1 MFKQKNTGQAYFL
14 LALGKVYRIN
24 HVTLTLVA
32 LTNKPWKIYNHWY
45 SFSYSQLCWIL
56 DDPDAIQILVKGKK
70 GSGRYQSKE
79 CIIESCN

>member
-32 LTNKPWKIYNHWY
+32 LTNKPWEIYNH
-45 SFSYSQLCWIL
+45 
-56 DDPDAIQILVKGKK
+56 
-70 GSGRYQSKE
+70 
-79 CIIESCN
+79 